1 MTSKLPSRAGIR
13 VRTAPSSKR
22 RGLLAFEGPG
32 QSSGAPQ
39 NYVYVRP
46 NLTPDEA
53 LKLAQRKLAEL
64 TRHERV
70 IELSMAGELDMT
82 PRSMIMLYGTGSDFD
97 QTYYVDLIERRLHTS
112 GGFTQHI
119 RAKNT
124 SPRTETT
131 APTDATTA

>member
-1 MTSKLPSRAGIR
+1 M
-13 VRTAPSSKR
+13 
-22 RGLLAFEGPG
+22 
-32 QSSGAPQ
+32 
-39 NYVYVRP
+39 RP

-124 SPRTETT
+124 SPRTDTT